1 MARIG
6 PAKKVPWYIRLFF
19 LNQKRKYGAVLE
31 PARLWAR
38 SPKVFMGVAL
48 LFGALDRR
56 SSPIPPALRSLITVR
71 VSQINWCRFCVDINS
86 MMVLRRGADQAKL
99 DALEHFRDSDLF
111 SDAEKAALHYAEV
124 MTRSDLQVTDADVD
138 ALRAHFNEDAI
149 AELTGLIA
157 FQNMSSKFNAALDV
171 APQGFCKVPPF
182 HQVETT
188 RKKENIR

>member
-56 SSPIPPALRSLITVR
+56 SSPIPPVLRSLITVR

-86 MMVLRRGADQAKL
+86 MMVLRRGAEQAKL
-99 DALEHFRDSDLF
+99 DALEHFRESDLF
-111 SDAEKAALHYAEV
+111 SEAEKAALHYAEV

-138 ALRAHFNEDAI
+138 ALRAHFSEDAI
-149 AELTGLIA
+149 VELTGLIA
-157 FQNMSSKFNAALDV
+157 FQNLSSKFNAALDV
-171 APQGFCKVPPF
+171 APQGFCKVPPKPDK
-182 HQVETT
+182 
-188 RKKENIR
+188 RASGRLI

>member
-31 PARLWAR
+31 PAPLWAR

-138 ALRAHFNEDAI
+138 ALRAHFSEDAI

-171 APQGFCKVPPF
+171 APQGFCKVPAKSDRQP
-182 HQVETT
+182 
-188 RKKENIR
+188 